1 MRKSLDAARE
11 AERIT
16 GNTTR
21 SAKEGDY
28 FQRRQQQSFQKN
40 LRGGLQDLILLK
52 YFFLSNFH
60 LNKITR
66 VSSMSSSAS
75 HNAEPRASE
84 EREE

>member
-1 MRKSLDAARE
+1 MRKSRDVARE
-11 AERIT
+11 AESIT

-52 YFFLSNFH
+52 FFLSNFH